1 MFKILSKNQEEA
13 LLLRE
18 KYHVFSFFK
27 NCVKI
32 IILPIKLMIFR
43 NYNIFQKKF
52 KFLLFFAFFY
62 QISKIKKIIFSK
74 KFLNV

>member
-27 NCVKI
+27 NCIKI
-32 IILPIKLMIFR
+32 IVLPIKLMIFKD
-43 NYNIFQKKF
+43 YN
-52 KFLLFFAFFY
+52 FF
-62 QISKIKKIIFSK
+62 
-74 KFLNV
+74 